1 MVRRCVVCRIS
12 FGTDRNR
19 SYHRT
24 HPPSNLDASL
34 NNKINEDKENI
45 SPCSVLERDMGKA
58 SSSAIM
64 LASTTLSSS
73 ILSASETERYCI
85 DTTPSSSTVT
95 ASEAR
100 ELFPTVN
107 TSSSTSEEIKT
118 EIRTRKR
125 RYPMHFGECKS
136 SDMDNP
142 KQAKINW
149 QIAKKKIHIQDRK
162 IRSLQQSNRRLKSR
176 IYNLNSLLTLLKQKY
191 SLTETA
197 GSLITV
203 IMI

>member
-1 MVRRCVVCRIS
+1 
-12 FGTDRNR
+12 
-19 SYHRT
+19 
-24 HPPSNLDASL
+24 
-34 NNKINEDKENI
+34 
-45 SPCSVLERDMGKA
+45 MGKA

-73 ILSASETERYCI
+73 ILSESETERYCI

-197 GSLITV
+197 GSLITFCTTYLAKCV
-203 IMI
+203 IIKFCDPAILTFLRGSVCNIAIFGDFAFAIAAV